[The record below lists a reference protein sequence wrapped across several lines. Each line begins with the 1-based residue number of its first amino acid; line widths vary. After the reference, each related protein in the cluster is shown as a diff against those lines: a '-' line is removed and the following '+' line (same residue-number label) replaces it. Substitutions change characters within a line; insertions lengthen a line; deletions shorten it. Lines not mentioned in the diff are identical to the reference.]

1 IRRMQRY
8 EVRLWV
14 SLDDTI
20 SRLLKLHVG
29 GKILAVKRP
38 VGMCAQLF
46 ITFIETICRQEE
58 RIGIRN
64 MNCDRHIQSAG
75 RFPHLIEPFV
85 VDFHQ
90 WTCGYVFAQ
99 IESKSLKYF
108 QSTRSGS
115 FSCLE
120 LFSLKPGIVWHLCF

>member
-1 IRRMQRY
+1 MQRY

-20 SRLLKLHVG
+20 PRLLKLHVA

-38 VGMCAQLF
+38 VRMRAQLF
-46 ITFIETICRQEE
+46 IAFIKTVCRQEE

-64 MNCDRHIQSAG
+64 VNCDRHIQSAG
-75 RFPHLIEPFV
+75 SFPHLIEPFV

-90 WTCGYVFAQ
+90 RTGCDVFAK
-99 IESKSLKYF
+99 IESKSLEYF
-108 QSTRSGS
+108 QSTRSG
-115 FSCLE
+115 FLCCFE
-120 LFSLKPGIVWHLCF
+120 LFSLKPGIV